1 VITLNRK
8 GRHVAWGLSAV
19 LAFALVTAGCDSL
32 DPQVRAEETR
42 GRALATAD
50 ESTPRSTTRDVG
62 VGLAHQLSTAFE
74 DVADLVRPSV
84 VSVSTRRGVQT
95 TGQQGSRQPQQP
107 QQNPFQESPFGDFFD
122 HFFGPGGPQFG
133 PGMPQ
138 PQEGLGSGFV
148 VSKDGYILTN
158 AHVVEGADE
167 ITVRTND
174 ERDLDAKLVGSDP
187 QTDLAVLKVEDGKL
201 AALELGDSDSL
212 RVGQWVV
219 AAGTPF
225 GLSSSIT
232 SGIVSATGRSN
243 LRIADYENFIQT
255 DAAIN
260 PGNSGGP
267 LLDLEGRVVGIN
279 TAIFSR
285 SGGYMGIGFA
295 IPINMAR
302 NVMNSLISDGKV
314 TRGRLGAWIQDLD
327 DDLAESFDYD
337 SRAGVLIGDV
347 DPDSP
352 AGRAGLQSG
361 DIVLEYDGEPVT
373 KADDLRMRVAGT
385 KPGEEVELEIYR
397 DGKRKTIDVE
407 IEELENET
415 VAGDHPAAQLDQGVG
430 MTARTLTPEI
440 AQQLGIEGDAKGAV
454 VTEVEPFG
462 PAADAGIRQ
471 GDVIVQ
477 VQNVPVRSAE
487 ELRRELGKAD
497 LEKGARVV
505 VLSGGSRRF
514 AVLKSK

>member
-1 VITLNRK
+1 M
-8 GRHVAWGLSAV
+8 
-19 LAFALVTAGCDSL
+19 
-32 DPQVRAEETR
+32 Q
-42 GRALATAD
+42 
-50 ESTPRSTTRDVG
+50 
-62 VGLAHQLSTAFE
+62 
-74 DVADLVRPSV
+74 
-84 VSVSTRRGVQT
+84 
-95 TGQQGSRQPQQP
+95 
-107 QQNPFQESPFGDFFD
+107 
-122 HFFGPGGPQFG
+122 
-133 PGMPQ
+133 Q

-174 ERDLDAKLVGSDP
+174 ERDLEAKLVGSDP

-201 AALELGDSDSL
+201 DALELGDSDSL

-243 LRIADYENFIQT
+243 LRIADYEDFIQT

-267 LLDLEGRVVGIN
+267 LLDLEGKVVGIN

-295 IPINMAR
+295 IPINMAKD
-302 NVMNSLISDGKV
+302 VMNSLMADGKV
-314 TRGRLGAWIQDLD
+314 TRGRLGAWIQDLN

-337 SRAGVLIGDV
+337 SRNGVLIGDV

-352 AGRAGLQSG
+352 AGKAGLQSG

-385 KPGEEVELEIYR
+385 KPGEEVELEIWR
-397 DGKRKTIDVE
+397 DGKRRTVEVE
-407 IEELENET
+407 IGELENET
-415 VAGDHPAAQLDQGVG
+415 LAEDHPAAQLDQGVG
-430 MTARTLTPEI
+430 MIARTLTPEI
-440 AQQLGIEGDAKGAV
+440 SQQLGLEGDVKGAV

-477 VQNVPVRSAE
+477 VQNAPVRSVE
-487 ELRRELGKAD
+487 DLRRELGKPD

-514 AVLKSK
+514 AVLKAK

>member
-1 VITLNRK
+1 VTTKIRK
-8 GRHVAWGLSAV
+8 ARQIAWGLSAV
-19 LAFALVTAGCDSL
+19 LVFALATAGCDSL
-32 DPQVRAEETR
+32 DPQVRAEESPR
-42 GRALATAD
+42 LAAND
-50 ESTPRSTTRDVG
+50 STPRSSTPRDANLSV
-62 VGLAHQLSTAFE
+62 AHQLSAAFQ
-74 DVADLVRPSV
+74 DVAEHVRPSV
-84 VSVSTRRGVQT
+84 VSVSTRRGMQKSM
-95 TGQQGSRQPQQP
+95 QQGGARQPQA
-107 QQNPFQESPFGDFFD
+107 NPFQDSPFGDFFD

-133 PGMPQ
+133 PGV

-158 AHVVEGADE
+158 AHVVDGADE
-167 ITVRTND
+167 IIVRTND

-187 QTDLAVLKVEDGKL
+187 QTDLAVLKVENGSLD
-201 AALELGDSDSL
+201 ALELGDSDAL

-232 SGIVSATGRSN
+232 TGIVSATGRSN
-243 LRIADYENFIQT
+243 LRIADYEDFIQT

-267 LLDLEGRVVGIN
+267 LLDLEGKVVGIN

-285 SGGYMGIGFA
+285 TGGNMGIGFA
-295 IPINMAR
+295 IPINMAKTI
-302 NVMNSLISDGKV
+302 MNSLISDGKV
-314 TRGRLGAWIQDLD
+314 TRGRLGAWIQDLN

-337 SRAGVLIGDV
+337 SRNGVLIGDV

-352 AGRAGLQSG
+352 AGKAGLRSG
-361 DIVLEYDGEPVT
+361 DIVLEYDGQPVT
-373 KADDLRMRVAGT
+373 RADDLRMRVAGT
-385 KPGEEVELEIYR
+385 KPGESVELEIWR
-397 DGKRKTIDVE
+397 DGRRRTVDVE
-407 IEELENET
+407 IGELESEE
-415 VAGDHPAAQLDQGVG
+415 VAGDHPAAQMDEGLGF
-430 MTARTLTPEI
+430 TARTLSPDL
-440 AQQLGIEGDAKGAV
+440 AQQLGVDENTKGAV

-462 PAADAGIRQ
+462 PAADSGIRQ

-477 VQNVPVRSAE
+477 VQNVPVKTAE

-497 LEKGARVV
+497 LEKGARIV

>member
-1 VITLNRK
+1 MTTLKR
-8 GRHVAWGLSAV
+8 RAWPVVRGLSAV
-19 LAFALVTAGCDSL
+19 LAFSLATTGCDSL
-32 DPQVRAEETR
+32 DPQVRAEQPHGTVVADEATSGRPTTTR
-42 GRALATAD
+42 GAD
-50 ESTPRSTTRDVG
+50 L
-62 VGLAHQLSTAFE
+62 GLAHQLSSAFE
-74 DVADLVRPSV
+74 DVAELVSPSV
-84 VSVSTRRGVQT
+84 VSVSTRRGMQNT
-95 TGQQGSRQPQQP
+95 MQQGSRQPQA
-107 QQNPFQESPFGDFFD
+107 NPFEGTPFGDLFD
-122 HFFGPGGPQFG
+122 HFSGPGGPHG
-133 PGMPQ
+133 PGFQQ

-148 VSKDGYILTN
+148 VSAKDGYILTN

-167 ITVRTND
+167 ITVRTAD
-174 ERDLDAKLVGSDP
+174 ERDLEAKLVGSDP
-187 QTDLAVLKVEDGKL
+187 QTDLAVLKVEDRKL

-314 TRGRLGAWIQDLD
+314 TRGRLGAWIQDLN
-327 DDLAESFDYD
+327 DDLAASFDYD
-337 SRAGVLIGDV
+337 SRNGVLIGDV
-347 DPDSP
+347 DPESP
-352 AGRAGLQSG
+352 AGKAGLQSG

-397 DGKRKTIDVE
+397 DGKRKNIDVE
-407 IEELENET
+407 IGELENGT

-430 MTARTLTPEI
+430 MTARTLTPDIGQE
-440 AQQLGIEGDAKGAV
+440 LGLDADVKGAV

-477 VQNVPVRSAE
+477 VHNAPVRSAE
-487 ELRRELGKAD
+487 ELRRELGKSD
-497 LEKGARVV
+497 LEKGVRVV

-514 AVLKSK
+514 AVVKSK

>member
-1 VITLNRK
+1 MTR
-8 GRHVAWGLSAV
+8 
-19 LAFALVTAGCDSL
+19 
-32 DPQVRAEETR
+32 PRA
-42 GRALATAD
+42 
-50 ESTPRSTTRDVG
+50 STTPRDVG

-74 DVADLVRPSV
+74 DVADHVRPSV
-84 VSVSTRRGVQT
+84 VSVSTRRGMQNTVAA
-95 TGQQGSRQPQQP
+95 GLAPQQP
-107 QQNPFQESPFGDFFD
+107 QANPFQESPFGDFFD

-133 PGMPQ
+133 PGMQQ

-174 ERDLDAKLVGSDP
+174 ERDLEAKLVGSDP

-201 AALELGDSDSL
+201 DALELGDSDSL

-267 LLDLEGRVVGIN
+267 LLDLEGKVVGIN

-295 IPINMAR
+295 IPINMAK
-302 NVMNSLISDGKV
+302 NVMNSLIADGKV

-337 SRAGVLIGDV
+337 SRNGVLIGDV
-347 DPDSP
+347 DPESP
-352 AGRAGLQSG
+352 AGKAGLQSG

-385 KPGEEVELEIYR
+385 KPGRGGRAR
-397 DGKRKTIDVE
+397 D
-407 IEELENET
+407 L
-415 VAGDHPAAQLDQGVG
+415 A
-430 MTARTLTPEI
+430 
-440 AQQLGIEGDAKGAV
+440 
-454 VTEVEPFG
+454 
-462 PAADAGIRQ
+462 
-471 GDVIVQ
+471 
-477 VQNVPVRSAE
+477 
-487 ELRRELGKAD
+487 
-497 LEKGARVV
+497 
-505 VLSGGSRRF
+505 
-514 AVLKSK
+514 